1 MTKAAARVTLTAA
14 FSFYR
19 CSSSH
24 VMPTPGP
31 RAQPSRSLAFPH
43 TVSVVLTFVLNDTL
57 PPHALMADKDPPSLT
72 LPEDYIPRRRFAS
85 SRGTKRSIYDRFA
98 EDLFPKKNIHFI
110 SNYLPDSKRQQT
122 TTVDYK
128 RLFNGLVLTRV
139 TSLQR

>member
-72 LPEDYIPRRRFAS
+72 LPEDYIPRHREA
-85 SRGTKRSIYDRFA
+85 RSDPFMIDLWKIYFQ
-98 EDLFPKKNIHFI
+98 KKHPFHFQ
-110 SNYLPDSKRQQT
+110 LLTRQQT
-122 TTVDYK
+122 TTNDYSRQQTFVQ
-128 RLFNGLVLTRV
+128 RLFHDKVCIFAA
-139 TSLQR
+139 

>member
-1 MTKAAARVTLTAA
+1 MTKAAARVILAVA

-24 VMPTPGP
+24 VMPSPGP
-31 RAQPSRSLAFPH
+31 RAHPCQSLAFPH

-72 LPEDYIPRRRFAS
+72 PPEDYIPRRRFAS
-85 SRGTKRSIYDRFA
+85 SRGTKRSIYDRFM
-98 EDLFPKKNIHFI
+98 EDLFPKKIHFI

-128 RLFNGLVLTRV
+128 RLING
-139 TSLQR
+139 